1 MPIDVDSVRLNFA
14 PEHLKLLNVLLGFV
28 MFGVALTL
36 KPFDFKRIYQNPKS
50 SIVGFTSQFFLLP
63 ALTFL
68 IVILLKP
75 VPSVALGMFLVAA
88 CPGGNMSNFISML
101 AKGNAALSV
110 SLTAY
115 ATIAA
120 IVLTPLNFSL
130 WAGLYPDTSNL
141 LKEIS
146 ISPWEMMET
155 VLVLLGIP
163 LFAGMWFAYQFP
175 KITRKIT
182 KPIHFISILIFVSFL
197 VVAFASNWNYFMQFI
212 KWVVILVLIHNGIAL
227 ISGYL
232 WSSLWKLPKRD
243 RRAISIET
251 GIQNTGLGLVLIFK
265 FFDGLGGMAV
275 VAGWW
280 GIWDLIAGLAIA
292 YIWSKRLALDSTS

>member
-1 MPIDVDSVRLNFA
+1 MPVDVDSVRLHFA
-14 PEHLKLLNVLLGFV
+14 PEHLQLLNVLLGFV

-36 KPFDFKRIYQNPKS
+36 KPFDFKRIFQNPKS
-50 SIVGFTSQFFLLP
+50 SFVGFTSQFLLLP

-68 IVILLKP
+68 IVLILKP
-75 VPSVALGMFLVAA
+75 MPSVALGMFLVAA

-115 ATIAA
+115 ATLAA
-120 IVLTPLNFSL
+120 IVFTPLNFSF
-130 WAGLYPDTSNL
+130 WASLNPSTAPL
-141 LKEIS
+141 LKAIS
-146 ISPWEMMET
+146 ISPWQMMET

-163 LFAGMWFAYQFP
+163 LLTGMLFAYKFP
-175 KITRKIT
+175 KLTGKIT
-182 KPIHFISILIFVSFL
+182 KPIHLISILIFVGFL
-197 VVAFASNWNYFMQFI
+197 VIAFVSNWEYFLQFM
-212 KWVVILVLIHNGIAL
+212 KWVIILVLIHNSVAL
-227 ISGYL
+227 VSGYV
-232 WSSLWKLPKRD
+232 WSSLWKLPKCD

-280 GIWDLIAGLAIA
+280 GIWDLLAGLAIA
-292 YIWSKRLALDSTS
+292 YIWSRKLPNGEKA